1 MENLSEMHVG
11 RSKSGGR
18 SSAKHVGMPW
28 AIIAIAVIVV
38 TVLVVLV
45 LSENDIIKSGNAE
58 LADGTLRMYTI
69 DVGHG
74 DSILLISPNGK
85 TMLIDA
91 GDKNAYSTISGMLD
105 ELGIHKLDV
114 IVSTHAHKDHIGSM
128 RSIIEKY
135 GTDMFYMNSA
145 SSDTDIYTDLMS
157 TVERRQINT
166 EFAWS
171 GDVIPWDK
179 DCNVMVL
186 APVKSFKY
194 SADDLNEQSM
204 ILRVE
209 YRNNAIL
216 LMGDALKLSEEIAM
230 QNSETALFKADVL
243 KVGHHGASSST
254 SDELIKAADPS
265 YAVISVGPEDGHKDV
280 TERLSKY
287 GVTVYRTDKVG
298 TILAVLD
305 GNIVEVYPYTKK

>member
-1 MENLSEMHVG
+1 MENLSGIHIG

-18 SSAKHVGMPW
+18 VSAKHVGMPW
-28 AIIAIAVIVV
+28 AIIAIAIIVV
-38 TVLVVLV
+38 TGLVVLA
-45 LSENDIIKSGNAE
+45 LSESGVIKSGNAE

-91 GDKNAYSTISGMLD
+91 GDKNAYPMISGILG
-105 ELGIHKLDV
+105 ELGVHKLDV

-128 RSIIEKY
+128 KNIIEEY
-135 GTDMFYMNSA
+135 GTDTLYMNSA
-145 SSDTDIYTDLMS
+145 SSDTDTYAELMS
-157 TVERRQINT
+157 TIDRRQIDT

-194 SADDLNEQSM
+194 SADDLNEQSIIM
-204 ILRVE
+204 RVE

-230 QNSETALFKADVL
+230 QNSEAALFKADVL

-254 SDELIKAADPS
+254 SDELMKAANPS
-265 YAVISVGPEDGHKDV
+265 YAVISVGREDGHKAV
-280 TERLSKY
+280 TERLSKF

-305 GNIVEVYPYTKK
+305 GNTVEVYPYTNK

>member
-1 MENLSEMHVG
+1 MENLSGIHIG
-11 RSKSGGR
+11 RSKSGGCA
-18 SSAKHVGMPW
+18 SAKHVGMPW
-28 AIIAIAVIVV
+28 AIIAIAIIVV
-38 TVLVVLV
+38 TGLVVLA
-45 LSENDIIKSGNAE
+45 LSESGMIKSGNAE

-91 GDKNAYSTISGMLD
+91 GDKNAYPMISGILG
-105 ELGIHKLDV
+105 ELGVHKLDV

-128 RSIIEKY
+128 KSIIEEY
-135 GTDMFYMNSA
+135 GTDTLYMNSA
-145 SSDTDIYTDLMS
+145 SSDTDTYAELMS
-157 TVERRQINT
+157 TIDRRQIDT

-194 SADDLNEQSM
+194 SADDLNEQSIIM
-204 ILRVE
+204 RVE

-230 QNSETALFKADVL
+230 QNSEAALFKADVL

-254 SDELIKAADPS
+254 SDELMKAANPS
-265 YAVISVGPEDGHKDV
+265 YAVISVGREDGHKAV
-280 TERLSKY
+280 TERLSKF

-305 GNIVEVYPYTKK
+305 GNTVEVYPYTNK

>member
-1 MENLSEMHVG
+1 MKGLFVRREERLKADG
-11 RSKSGGR
+11 RA
-18 SSAKHVGMPW
+18 SAKNVGMPW
-28 AIIAIAVIVV
+28 AIIAIAIIVA
-38 TVLVVLV
+38 TVLVVLAFCE
-45 LSENDIIKSGNAE
+45 SGMIKSGNAE

-91 GDKNAYSTISGMLD
+91 GDKNAYPTISGMLS
-105 ELGIHKLDV
+105 ELGVHKLDV

-128 RSIIEKY
+128 KRIIEEY
-135 GTDMFYMNSA
+135 GTDMLYINSA
-145 SSDTDIYTDLMS
+145 SSDSDTYTDLMS
-157 TVERRQINT
+157 TVTRLQVDT

-171 GDVIPWDK
+171 GDVIPWDR
-179 DCNVMVL
+179 DCNIVVL
-186 APVKSFKY
+186 APVKSFDY
-194 SADDLNEQSM
+194 SEGDLNEQSM

-209 YRNNAIL
+209 YHNNAIL

-230 QNSETALFKADVL
+230 QNSEPALFKADVL

-254 SDELIKAADPS
+254 SDELIKAANPS
-265 YAVISVGPEDGHKDV
+265 YAVISIGREDGHKDV

-305 GNIVEVYPYTKK
+305 GNTVEVYPYTNK